1 MRYLT
6 VDDIEAL
13 AIGAAILGT
22 GGGGNPYIGKLRCQ
36 QELRRTFP
44 ADCIAGDQS
53 RGKLV
58 DDGTDHRVQVG
69 DFVMQFDVA
78 PAH

>member
-1 MRYLT
+1 MTTTRGRPHRRSGGR
-6 VDDIEAL
+6 VRS
-13 AIGAAILGT
+13 AAAGQE
-22 GGGGNPYIGKLRCQ
+22 RSSADVCQ
-36 QELRRTFP
+36 QELRRAFP